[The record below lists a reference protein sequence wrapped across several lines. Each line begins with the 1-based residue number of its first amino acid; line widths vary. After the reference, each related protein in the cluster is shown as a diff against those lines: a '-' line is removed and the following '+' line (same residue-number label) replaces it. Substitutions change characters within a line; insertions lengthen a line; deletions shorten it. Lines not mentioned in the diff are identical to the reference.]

1 MASVIISNVFD
12 IAHSSYNLKN
22 ETKFTPKNSHITKY
36 ATATVPLL
44 DQYGTSQMTAKG
56 QPP

>member
-12 IAHSSYNLKN
+12 IAHSSYNLRN

-36 ATATVPLL
+36 ATATVSNIGPIWHLPN
-44 DQYGTSQMTAKG
+44 DC
-56 QPP
+56 